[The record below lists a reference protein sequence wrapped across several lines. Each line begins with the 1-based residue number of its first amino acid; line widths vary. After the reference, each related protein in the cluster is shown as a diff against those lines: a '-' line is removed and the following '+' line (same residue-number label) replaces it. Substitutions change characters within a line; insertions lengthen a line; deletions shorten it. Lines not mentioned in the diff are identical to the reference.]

1 MDLQEIAKIAVSAH
15 LEEFGR
21 APNFRDDWWFSSWI
35 YDGRPSSFEEYISAC
50 SDAWQAI
57 R

>member
-1 MDLQEIAKIAVSAH
+1 VDLQEIAKIAVSAH